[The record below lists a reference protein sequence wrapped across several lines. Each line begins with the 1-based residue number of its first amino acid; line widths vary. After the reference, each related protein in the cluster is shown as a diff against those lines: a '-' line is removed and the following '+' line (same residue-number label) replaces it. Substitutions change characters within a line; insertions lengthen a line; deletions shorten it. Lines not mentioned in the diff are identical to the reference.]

1 MLPLIE
7 KENHMMLH
15 KYGRIMAVLLI
26 VALFAIT
33 LLPQANAADGARRR
47 GGVIELTG
55 TVIKGKAWRPEFG
68 EVASWA
74 KEKMRSDRLLKK
86 ESFIPRIKKSV
97 RKSPF

>member
-1 MLPLIE
+1 
-7 KENHMMLH
+7 MMILH
-15 KYGRIMAVLLI
+15 KFNRI
-26 VALFAIT
+26 VAALCLVALLAVT
-33 LLPQANAADGARRR
+33 LAPAAGAADEPRRR

-97 RKSPF
+97 RKAPF

>member
-1 MLPLIE
+1 MI
-7 KENHMMLH
+7 LH
-15 KYGRIMAVLLI
+15 KAGRILAVLLI
-26 VALFAIT
+26 VALFAVT
-33 LLPQANAADGARRR
+33 MVPNAGAAENARRR

>member
-1 MLPLIE
+1 MR
-7 KENHMMLH
+7 LH
-15 KYGRIMAVLLI
+15 KFSRIVMALCIAV
-26 VALFAIT
+26 LFAIS
-33 LLPQANAADGARRR
+33 LAPRAGAADEPRRR

-97 RKSPF
+97 RKAPF